1 MSQMLKSSGAMAA
14 ATLFSRVLGMLR
26 EIVYARFMGDG
37 WVAGAFQF
45 AFTIPNLFRR
55 LLGEGALT
63 AAFIPI
69 FKEKEKTHGEIEMWR
84 AANAVISGLIVA
96 ASVVVALV
104 MLGLSLVLAVHHF
117 DASTELMLRLLRVMF
132 PYMLLVCLAAAMM
145 GMLNARGHFF
155 IPAMG
160 ATMLNVVM
168 IASVLW
174 LAPKMG
180 LSFPKGERLPH
191 QIFALAIGVLAA
203 GVAQAAF
210 QLPTLWRDGF
220 RYRWVS
226 PWRDETVRRVVYKMI
241 PGTIGVAAFQ
251 INVTLVLA
259 IAFWVNPQIVASF
272 NYAVRLMELPQ
283 GMFGISLATYLLP
296 TLSALAAEKN
306 FTEFRATLRHGVGT
320 LIFLNLIAAILLVVL
335 AEPIVRLIFEHGKF
349 TADSTDRASLALMC
363 LAPGLVAFSTVNIL
377 ARAFFAL
384 GDTQTPMKISIAC
397 LLLNFLLAAVLVMPL
412 RQGGLGIANTVT
424 SVCNVGLLFFA
435 LRKKLGKLEME
446 PLRATFL
453 PLAIAGTA
461 AGLIAWFGWQF
472 WENKIGHASIG
483 LKIGAVFAPAGV
495 AGIVYWFMAQA
506 FKIPAAKEMMEFA
519 FARFKRR

>member
-14 ATLFSRVLGMLR
+14 ATLSSRLLGMVR
-26 EIVYARFMGDG
+26 EMVYARFMGDG

-84 AANAVISGLIVA
+84 AANAVISGLVIA
-96 ASVVVALV
+96 ASAVVALV
-104 MLGLSLVLAVHHF
+104 LLVLSVTLAVHQF
-117 DASTELMLRLLRVMF
+117 NAETELMLRLLRVMF
-132 PYMLLVCLAAAMM
+132 PYMLLVCVAAAFM

-160 ATMLNVVM
+160 ATMLNIVM

-174 LAPKMG
+174 FAPKLG
-180 LSFPKGERLPH
+180 LAYPKGERLPH

-210 QLPTLWRDGF
+210 QLPTLWLDGF

-226 PWRDETVRRVVYKMI
+226 PWREETVRRVIYRMI

-259 IAFWVNPQIVASF
+259 IAFWVDPQIVASF

-296 TLSALAAEKN
+296 TLSGLAAEKN
-306 FTEFRATLRHGVGT
+306 YTEFRATLRQGVGT

-335 AEPIVRLIFEHGKF
+335 AEPIVRLIFQHGRF
-349 TADSTDRASLALMC
+349 NADSTHRAALALMC

-377 ARAFFAL
+377 ARAFYAL

-397 LLLNFLLAAVLVMPL
+397 LAVNLVLAIALVVPL
-412 RQGGLGIANTVT
+412 RQGGLGLANTAT
-424 SVCNVGLLFFA
+424 SLCNVSLLLYW
-435 LRKKLGKLEME
+435 LRRKLARLEME

-453 PLAIAGTA
+453 PLAIAGTL
-461 AGLIAWFGWQF
+461 AGLVAWFGWQY
-472 WENKIGHASIG
+472 WEGSLGHRTVALQIGE
-483 LKIGAVFAPAGV
+483 VFVPAGI
-495 AGIVYWFMAQA
+495 AGLVYWLIALA
-506 FKIPAAKEMMEFA
+506 FKIPAAKEMIA
-519 FARFKRR
+519 FALVKFKR